1 MERRKKN
8 TSFFQKEKGAA
19 QKQQDAEDP
28 VCQAWKVLE
37 TFQAF
42 CGAEKIEEPGTAS
55 HSKESR
61 QIEKAGLF
69 AFAEL
74 FEDGPIPEK
83 DVGFS
88 CKSNSRVGKIL
99 IGQHGGHVAFI
110 KFHACIGFLDC
121 FVSKIIGI
129 TFALDAIF
137 FPMFPGQ
144 NINALIAAAPGDFY
158 MVKAVSAE
166 QSGTVVLKG
175 MTVHSVVRF
184 LHCNDSSPVRILSF
198 SR

>member
-1 MERRKKN
+1 METHHNKRSTFSGKLGFVL
-8 TSFFQKEKGAA
+8 SAAGASVGLGNIC
-19 QKQQDAEDP
+19 P
-28 VCQAWKVLE
+28 LE
-37 TFQAF
+37 TWLL
-42 CGAEKIEEPGTAS
+42 KEELSEAAS